1 LFPPA
6 KAVERLYWVI
16 KLKARRR
23 SMMFGMAGLLFL
35 NLGLIV
41 QALAKYCYITVDPE
55 TPVSENR
62 IGLPQQ
68 MSNIMIFFH

>member
-1 LFPPA
+1 
-6 KAVERLYWVI
+6 
-16 KLKARRR
+16 
-23 SMMFGMAGLLFL
+23 MFGMAGLLFL